1 MTREELIIGFF
12 EKGYCC
18 DLDEV
23 KDTCLGLLKENEES
37 KKQVEKVL
45 NDYCRL
51 DAYNRTQQKKFIK
64 YINDGIKE
72 LEKERPNKLQN
83 IINLG
88 IIDITKTILQKYKN
102 IIGVSD
108 ENNKQ

>member
-23 KDTCLGLLKENEES
+23 KDTCLGLLKENEEL

>member
-23 KDTCLGLLKENEES
+23 KDTCLGLLKENEEL

-108 ENNKQ
+108 EKK